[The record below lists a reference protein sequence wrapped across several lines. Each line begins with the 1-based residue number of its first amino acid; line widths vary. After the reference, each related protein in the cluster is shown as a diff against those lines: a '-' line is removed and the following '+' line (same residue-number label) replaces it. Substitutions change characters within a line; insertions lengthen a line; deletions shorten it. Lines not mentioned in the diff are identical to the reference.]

1 MSWRKERERERVVG
15 DQTKRH
21 KPPPQHKTTPP
32 FFSTSGRHRWVVYG
46 NLDWRDGQDAG
57 SVPAEWHGWLHN
69 ITDDNPSSNPAAFA
83 APPYV
88 LPHKGYVS
96 GTPARYQPKGAW
108 HNPARRNWRKVEAW
122 VPPQ

>member
-1 MSWRKERERERVVG
+1 MRERGRERDG
-15 DQTKRH
+15 NIKTTFFFHPRS
-21 KPPPQHKTTPP
+21 PPPLHSPP
-32 FFSTSGRHRWVVYG
+32 GRHRWVVFG
-46 NLDWRDGQDAG
+46 DLDWRDGQDAA

-69 ITDDNPSSNPAAFA
+69 ITDDNPVANPATFA

-96 GTPARYQPKGAW
+96 GTAGRYQPKGAW

-122 VPPQ
+122 TPPASGRE

>member
-1 MSWRKERERERVVG
+1 MYG
-15 DQTKRH
+15 D
-21 KPPPQHKTTPP
+21 
-32 FFSTSGRHRWVVYG
+32 
-46 NLDWRDGQDAG
+46 LDWRDGQDAG

-69 ITDDNPSSNPAAFA
+69 ITDDNPVANPATFA

-96 GTPARYQPKGAW
+96 GTAARYQPKGAW

-122 VPPQ
+122 TPPAAGGRK